1 MKSLLIIPF
10 AVLAFVLAA
19 NNPDIDKR
27 AAFDKMHLLHPQ
39 GHSAVDTCLNL
50 NLGPDANVCLGA
62 VFTLNENAIPGN
74 YTWVGSANLSCT
86 DCPSPTF
93 TATGTG
99 TYIIACI
106 VSNPICNDTDI
117 IKINVLAGF
126 QPLLTISPDR
136 NICAGT
142 VISLGGPSSPGHLYT
157 WTSNPPG
164 FSSTLAAPLPVVP
177 SSSTTYHIKVTSPA
191 CALPRYDSV
200 VVKVFQPPVIALV
213 STSAICL
220 GDSALLGNTQVQ
232 AGVQYSWTP
241 NNGTLNSDSIANPWA
256 TPQTAG
262 LHQYVLTA
270 SNPGCT
276 VTGQASVIATDLQLN
291 LSVPDTIS
299 LCKGSSATIQ
309 VAVSPPGASIDWSP
323 LQQLQITPDGLT
335 GTVSPGSDF
344 SYTIKATAA
353 GCVKSK
359 SFFVHVDSLP
369 ANLGVSPMDTSIC
382 AGSLVTLIPNAL
394 FIPGDFPGI
403 TFSWAPAIW
412 HQTALNLPALIV
424 KPLDSIVYQRITE
437 NGVCRDT
444 VYARVNIIEPPVISI
459 QPSISAICLGTSV
472 ELTAIAP
479 GVDSLVWSP
488 AASLSCNNCLSPTA
502 NPSSNTT
509 YTLSGKFKGCP
520 TTQTAQVDV
529 IPPPIYQFPAFG
541 TNCAGQQLQLNLL
554 PDTTGAV
561 FVWTSIPASA
571 IPQVAQPTV
580 TLNGLGQQ
588 SITYYLEANNGIC
601 SVRDSFKVQF
611 FGIDLTVSA
620 PDTICPQTTR
630 LLTATSSQGGGQY
643 SWSNGATTQAIN
655 VTPLQTTTY
664 TVSYTLNGCTF
675 QDSVQ
680 IVVQGQTPVIMFPT
694 DVELCPGD
702 AIVLN
707 SVATPGATYSWT
719 SSVGGFT
726 SNLAIPPTQA
736 PTQSTT
742 YTVTA
747 TGTDGCSVTKKL
759 DVTVFKATLSV
770 SDDVMVCAGVPF
782 TLSATGTATGT
793 YLWTP
798 DSIMAPSFTQTL
810 NAEQTINY
818 SVLYTYGTPGNE
830 CYLSDTVQVKV
841 LRNFG
846 LSIVADPDS
855 LLNAGEMVTLDAI
868 ISPSQNLSGFT
879 FNWLEN
885 NITNIGNTEQVSTT
899 AMTADTSIRYT
910 VVVVSPNGCSQT
922 KTIRLGVLQPIVEY
936 PNAFTPNNDGANDSF
951 GLAVLEGIAIV
962 ESMEIFNRWGQ
973 KIYESQEPDARWD
986 GRDAPSDIYVY
997 KIRWRRSDGS
1007 LTIKVGEVT
1016 LLR

>member
-1 MKSLLIIPF
+1 MKSLVVIPF
-10 AVLAFVLAA
+10 AVFAFTLAA
-19 NNPDIDKR
+19 EPPNIESRTVLFEKNV
-27 AAFDKMHLLHPQ
+27 LGTGQ
-39 GHSAVDTCLNL
+39 NTSADTCLNL
-50 NLGPDANVCLGA
+50 DLGPDANVCLGA

-74 YTWVGSANLSCT
+74 YSWIGSANLSCT

-93 TATGTG
+93 TATSTG
-99 TYIIACI
+99 TFIIACV
-106 VSNPICNDTDI
+106 VSNPVCNDTDI
-117 IKINVLAGF
+117 IRVNVVAGL

-136 NICAGT
+136 DICTGS
-142 VISLGGPSSPGHLYT
+142 VVSLGGPSSPGHLYS

-164 FSSTLAAPLPVVP
+164 FTSTLAAPLPVAP
-177 SSSTTYHIKVTSPA
+177 MGNTTYYIKVTSPA
-191 CALPRYDSV
+191 CAFPRFDSV
-200 VVKVFQPPVIALV
+200 VVNVFQPPVISLV
-213 STSAICL
+213 SSSAICL
-220 GDSALLGNTQVQ
+220 GDSVLLGNTQVQ
-232 AGVQYSWTP
+232 TGVSYVWAP
-241 NNGTLNSDSIANPWA
+241 NNGALSNDSIANPWA

-291 LSVPDTIS
+291 LSVADTIS
-299 LCKGSSATIQ
+299 ICRGSSATIQ
-309 VAVSPPGASIDWSP
+309 VAVSPPGTTIGWSP
-323 LQQLQITPDGLT
+323 LQQLQVTPDGLT
-335 GTVSPGSDF
+335 GVVSPASDF
-344 SYTIKATAA
+344 TYTIKATAP

-359 SFFVHVDSLP
+359 SVFVHVDSLP

-382 AGSLVTLIPNAL
+382 AGSLVTLAPNAL
-394 FIPGDFPGI
+394 YDPADFPGI
-403 TFSWAPAIW
+403 SFSWTPAIW
-412 HQTALNLPALIV
+412 NQTALNLPALIV
-424 KPLDSIVYQRITE
+424 KPIDSIVYQRITV

-444 VYARVNIIEPPVISI
+444 LYARVNIIDPPAIGI
-459 QPSISAICLGTSV
+459 QPETATICLGGSV
-472 ELTAIAP
+472 QLTATAT

-488 AASLSCNNCLSPTA
+488 SNSLSCNNCLNPTASPT
-502 NPSSNTT
+502 SSTT

-520 TTQTAQVDV
+520 TAQTAQVEV
-529 IPPPIYQFPAFG
+529 ISPPQYQFPAVA
-541 TNCAGQQLQLNLL
+541 TKCAGQTLQLNLL
-554 PDTTGAV
+554 PDTTGAT
-561 FVWTSIPASA
+561 FAWTSKPAST

-588 SITYYLEANNGIC
+588 SITYYLEASNGIC

-611 FGIDLTVSA
+611 FGIDLMVSP
-620 PDTICPQTTR
+620 PDTICPQATR

-643 SWSNGATTQAIN
+643 SWSNGATTQATN
-655 VTPLQTTTY
+655 VAPLQTTTY

-680 IVVQGQTPVIMFPT
+680 IVVQGQTPEIMFPA

-719 SSVGGFT
+719 ASVGGFS
-726 SNLAIPPTQA
+726 SNIAIPPAQT
-736 PTQSTT
+736 PSQSTT

-747 TGTDGCSVTKKL
+747 TGPDGCSVTKKL

-793 YLWTP
+793 YLWNP
-798 DSIMAPSFTQTL
+798 DSIMSPSFTKTL
-810 NAEQTINY
+810 NSEQTVKY

-846 LSIVADPDS
+846 LSIVSDPDS
-855 LLNAGEMVTLDAI
+855 VLNAGELVMLDAI
-868 ISPSQNLSGFT
+868 ISPSQNLNGFT

-885 NITNIGNTEQVSTT
+885 NTTNIGNTEQVSTT

-922 KTIRLGVLQPIVEY
+922 KTLRLRVLQPIVEY

-962 ESMEIFNRWGQ
+962 ENLEIYNRWGQ

-986 GRDAPSDIYVY
+986 GRDAPSDVYVY